1 VSDIKDIV
9 TKTNIP
15 TGKTATFEAVRSQG
29 LWERGIHVLVYTP
42 DKRIVMQKRSA
53 WFDYHPNEIEISVG
67 GGVDAGETPLQAGI
81 REVHEELGVLLPAR
95 HFVPL
100 GVKKFNHRY
109 KSGNK
114 HYYKRVF
121 IYSFKVCVSQE
132 ALDSMKSQ
140 DSEVTEIFI
149 MSQRKVLRAIRNH
162 WVRGHGKL
170 MTLYAYWY
178 FLVRSID

>member
-1 VSDIKDIV
+1 VPILKDIV

-15 TGKTATFEAVRSQG
+15 TGRTATIDMVRTQG
-29 LWERGIHVLVYTP
+29 LWERGVHALVYTP
-42 DKRIVMQKRSA
+42 DKRIVMQKRSKD
-53 WFDYHPNEIEISVG
+53 FDYQPSEIEISVG
-67 GGVDAGETPLQAGI
+67 GGVDAGETPLQAAM
-81 REVHEELGVLLPAR
+81 REVSEELGVVLPAR

-100 GVKKFNHRY
+100 GVKKFNHSY
-109 KSGNK
+109 KSGGRR
-114 HYYKRVF
+114 YYKRVF

-132 ALDSMKSQ
+132 VIDNLRPKDGEA
-140 DSEVTEIFI
+140 VEIFVL
-149 MSQRKVLRAIRNH
+149 SQKQVLAAIKHH